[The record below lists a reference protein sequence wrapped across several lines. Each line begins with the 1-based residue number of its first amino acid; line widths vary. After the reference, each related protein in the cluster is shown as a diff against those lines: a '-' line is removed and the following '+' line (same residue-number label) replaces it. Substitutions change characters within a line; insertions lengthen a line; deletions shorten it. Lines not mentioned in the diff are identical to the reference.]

1 MQLKCLRITARA
13 IKSLDISPIWRAY
26 IIIAFCLCAK
36 QKKNIK
42 SIYCDNIVNDIVT
55 EVLNTNIEYRRFA

>member
-26 IIIAFCLCAK
+26 YYCILSVCAAE
-36 QKKNIK
+36 KNMKTI
-42 SIYCDNIVNDIVT
+42 SCGNIVSDIVT

>member
-13 IKSLDISPIWRAY
+13 IKSLDIYPIWRAY
-26 IIIAFCLCAK
+26 YYCILSVCEAE
-36 QKKNIK
+36 KNMKTI
-42 SIYCDNIVNDIVT
+42 SCGNIVSDIVT